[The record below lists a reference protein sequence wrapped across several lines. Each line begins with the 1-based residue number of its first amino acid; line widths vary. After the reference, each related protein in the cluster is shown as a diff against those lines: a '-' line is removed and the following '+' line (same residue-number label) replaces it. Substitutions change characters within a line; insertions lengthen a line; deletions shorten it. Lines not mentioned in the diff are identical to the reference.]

1 MKTTKNKISIYLAR
15 VIPVP
20 LIVFRVVCPAETGA
34 QAKVCQ
40 FYVSISIDQN
50 IVWFNVAVNETHFM
64 NTLHCAH
71 QLRNIESMDEK
82 THYNSRF
89 NSKRI
94 ILLCQD
100 VFTWLTVPQK
110 FPV

>member
-1 MKTTKNKISIYLAR
+1 M
-15 VIPVP
+15 IPVP

-82 THYNSRF
+82 KN
-89 NSKRI
+89 RI
-94 ILLCQD
+94 TIPGSILRDAFCFVKMNLHG
-100 VFTWLTVPQK
+100 
-110 FPV
+110 

>member
-82 THYNSRF
+82 
-89 NSKRI
+89 KKKA
-94 ILLCQD
+94 LQ
-100 VFTWLTVPQK
+100 
-110 FPV
+110 FPVQF